1 MLFQLR
7 EIASDKLE
15 KNELVQLLSWVN
27 AYGYISLTK
36 EVSHDIIPNVV
47 EVSVDEF
54 LNFANKYKGIALA
67 NNLDI
72 CAESTEK
79 LKQHIRLT
87 METDVLPVN
96 AGAANSSV
104 EGVSGG
110 TVSLSSRSMSIMGV
124 SRHIGALLDEVSED
138 IAPHLAEIMTK
149 RWYVL

>member
-1 MLFQLR
+1 
-7 EIASDKLE
+7 
-15 KNELVQLLSWVN
+15 
-27 AYGYISLTK
+27 
-36 EVSHDIIPNVV
+36 
-47 EVSVDEF
+47 
-54 LNFANKYKGIALA
+54 
-67 NNLDI
+67 LDI

-124 SRHIGALLDEVSED
+124 SRQSLLDKIDQLKKRWNIGMQSAIGALLDEVSED